1 MIRVIE
7 VYFFNVAQRTGGT
20 VKFNVFQKLIDLT
33 QIFFIVLAVYSKLD
47 TGKEHSG
54 ITQKDFEK
62 FIKAWNTN
70 NSASFK
76 FNFRD
81 VDTDGNNK
89 ISLNEL
95 AFYIGKKAAINDTT
109 TTEFKRNALCAFDKL
124 KEMEQEELDNKKDD
138 KYFGY
143 KKVDKKDSR

>member
-7 VYFFNVAQRTGGT
+7 FYFFIVARTSGGT
-20 VKFNVFQKLIDLT
+20 VKFNQFQQLFDLT
-33 QIFFIVLAVYSKLD
+33 QIFFIVLTVYCRLD

-54 ITQKDFEK
+54 ITQKEFEN
-62 FIKAWNTN
+62 FIIAWNTT

-89 ISLNEL
+89 ITLNEL
-95 AFYIGKKAAINDTT
+95 ALYIGKKAAMNDTT
-109 TTEFKRNALCAFDKL
+109 TTEFKRNSLRAFDKL
-124 KEMEQEELDNKKDD
+124 KEMEQKELDNKKDD
-138 KYFGY
+138 KYTGD
-143 KKVDKKDSR
+143 KKVD